1 MVWRFLVCA
10 AQAALCCGLTA
21 AELHAMVDEAAA
33 AADAMPK
40 TNPDPTADPAMLGGH
55 ARDDVTFSTPGGGK
69 AKPALPVAGDHPD
82 PNPTEAERVAARV
95 RREARLRAGAR
106 PPDASI
112 ESGAVG
118 SGSAGDE
125 DAEDAEGEFVE
136 ESRWVDLDFQED
148 GAAVHGETYWVSG
161 DAEADDGGGGEGDG
175 GVRAEHELHKRP
187 LGSATA
193 AGNFDDMP
201 AAVQGS
207 SSPGDIAAQASG
219 GAATLGAAA
228 PAAAAPV
235 GRAAGAGL
243 NGAARRAASSPFVA
257 PKELVVGPA
266 AGGASSAAAA
276 AGSMRRSPAKPPT
289 SPGPAAGPASPLA
302 LPLGGRVAARLRQGG
317 PSGTFTL
324 GARSPAVGQSPRK
337 PALAGEMGGAIGPHA
352 RATSGNRPKPSAGS
366 GSALESP
373 LAGQDVQRAAPP
385 AAASSGR
392 TVAPVINANPNL
404 TDPTS
409 SMGGG
414 SPAAVSLRAGAAAA
428 TVRALTAAASGA
440 ADVESKSVGERCKTE
455 SKGEGMGDDWEG
467 LSAAAE
473 DGSGG
478 GRARNL
484 TAAELRDVAQRRGL
498 TFEALVADVRERG
511 IDIDDA

>member
-1 MVWRFLVCA
+1 
-10 AQAALCCGLTA
+10 
-21 AELHAMVDEAAA
+21 MVDEAAA
-33 AADAMPK
+33 AADVMPK
-40 TNPDPTADPAMLGGH
+40 TNPDPAADPAMLGGH
-55 ARDDVTFSTPGGGK
+55 ARDDVTFSTPGGGE
-69 AKPALPVAGDHPD
+69 ANPALPVAGDHPD
-82 PNPTEAERVAARV
+82 PNPTEAERVAARE
-95 RREARLRAGAR
+95 RREARLRAGAQ
-106 PPDASI
+106 PPDACI
-112 ESGAVG
+112 ESGAAG

-161 DAEADDGGGGEGDG
+161 DAEADDGGGGEGAR
-175 GVRAEHELHKRP
+175 GVRAEHEVHKRR

-193 AGNFDDMP
+193 AGKSDDMP

-219 GAATLGAAA
+219 GAATLGAPAA
-228 PAAAAPV
+228 PAPV

-243 NGAARRAASSPFVA
+243 DGAARRAASSPFVA

-266 AGGASSAAAA
+266 AGGAASAAAA

-317 PSGTFTL
+317 PSGAFTL
-324 GARSPAVGQSPRK
+324 GARSPAVGQSPQQ
-337 PALAGEMGGAIGPHA
+337 PALAGEIGGSIGPHA
-352 RATSGNRPKPSAGS
+352 TATSGHRPKPLAGS
-366 GSALESP
+366 ASALGSP

-385 AAASSGR
+385 AVASSGR
-392 TVAPVINANPNL
+392 TAAPVINANPNL
-404 TDPTS
+404 TEPTLP
-409 SMGGG
+409 MGGG

-428 TVRALTAAASGA
+428 AVNALTAAAPGA
-440 ADVESKSVGERCKTE
+440 ADLESKSVGERGKTE
-455 SKGEGMGDDWEG
+455 SQGEGMVDDGGG

-484 TAAELRDVAQRRGL
+484 TAAELRDGAAAGP
-498 TFEALVADVRERG
+498 DV
-511 IDIDDA
+511 